1 MLVFAGAG
9 RIDRA
14 GWCHLLSCP
23 DRLASQ
29 TSACTESC
37 FKIMQGLYQSANSQH
52 FNPCHRPNNKG
63 LCAECAA
70 EKGLPQQVPQRW
82 LAGSIPAPSHPPGE
96 QLQPH

>member
-1 MLVFAGAG
+1 MCAVRYLSACN
-9 RIDRA
+9 D
-14 GWCHLLSCP
+14 LLGHKDLPGLC
-23 DRLASQ
+23 SQ

-37 FKIMQGLYQSANSQH
+37 LKIMQGLYQSANSQH
-52 FNPCHRPNNKG
+52 FNPCHRHNNNG

-82 LAGSIPAPSHPPGE
+82 LAGSIPAPSQPPGE